1 MRLLVVLFYY
11 DMLAMCTPFDE
22 NSVPRVKSMGFDV
35 LKIAS
40 CSFTDWPLLE
50 EIAKHDLPIIAST
63 AGCSI
68 EEVDNVVLFFR
79 KRRNCHKDQRHHLTF

>member
-1 MRLLVVLFYY
+1 
-11 DMLAMCTPFDE
+11 MCTPFDE

-50 EIAKHDLPIIAST
+50 EIAKYDLPIIAST
-63 AGCSI
+63 AGCTI
-68 EEVDNVVLFFR
+68 EKLTTLFYF
-79 KRRNCHKDQRHHLTF
+79 